1 LLSKLEPG
9 GGTGILANHSSREA
23 IAAIWITRHKD
34 DFYDEEPDN
43 GFLESLRHKSFKR
56 AILPKVDEEKRW
68 TDSMRDLRVAKD
80 VGAVIIGCQPPGSE
94 GQVWR
99 GGVRLCTTMAGR
111 GPRGRINDKVKLST
125 TTGTERRGKGFR
137 IGSPPSQLLK
147 VPPVGLENYCGHW
160 RLCFRSCCSQT
171 RASKKRR
178 ARKKIRIRLSRHI

>member
-1 LLSKLEPG
+1 MLSKLEPG

-99 GGVRLCTTMAGR
+99 GRVRLCTVHEDGSMTKSSCQR
-111 GPRGRINDKVKLST
+111 QQEQR
-125 TTGTERRGKGFR
+125 EEEKG
-137 IGSPPSQLLK
+137 S
-147 VPPVGLENYCGHW
+147 GLD
-160 RLCFRSCCSQT
+160 L
-171 RASKKRR
+171 
-178 ARKKIRIRLSRHI
+178 RHLNS